1 MLKSIEK
8 RIPTPP
14 VSLFIAYRHLRSGH
28 NKGFISFIT
37 SIAIIGVMLG
47 VASLIITLSI
57 LDGFEKTI
65 KENVIS
71 FTADMQL
78 FAFSNQVVPDPD
90 KTIKHVLETY
100 PEVTAIAPYVTREAM
115 IRCDKNIEG
124 VVVKGVDPSNDIS
137 AAKTKTIEGKYDLE
151 ERQSGIQTCMIG
163 KRLAVELGAHIGS
176 RVLLYGLGGATISL
190 SQARIMQMEVVGI
203 YETGMAEFDGT
214 YVYVNLRNAQRL
226 FQIGNNVSGFD
237 ILVSDLSKLE
247 TLAHDIPADLGY
259 PYYAQSMYKMH
270 RNLFT
275 WIELQKK
282 PTPIIL
288 GLITIVAT
296 VNIIGTLL
304 MMVMEKS
311 SAIGILRT
319 LGLGRKQVVRIFLM
333 QGLLIGVV
341 GTVLGNIVAF
351 GLCWLELKYHF
362 FPLPSGIYFMTH
374 VPIQLSV
381 FNFLIVSGSALF
393 MCFVSSVLPARLA
406 SRLDPI
412 RTLRFS

>member
-1 MLKSIEK
+1 MKKDLT
-8 RIPTPP
+8 TPP
-14 VSLFIAYRHLRSGH
+14 VSLFIAYRYLRSGH

-37 SIAIIGVMLG
+37 SISIIGVMLG

-65 KENVIS
+65 KENVVS

-90 KTIKHVLETY
+90 RTMKYVLEHY
-100 PEVTAIAPYVTREAM
+100 SEVTAIAPYVTREAM
-115 IRCDKNIEG
+115 IRCDKDIEG

-137 AAKTKTIEGKYDLE
+137 AAKSKIVSGKYDLD
-151 ERQSGIQTCMIG
+151 ERQSGIQTCILG
-163 KRLAVELGAHIGS
+163 KRLAEEIGANVGS
-176 RVLLYGLGGATISL
+176 RVLLYGLGGTTISL
-190 SQARIMQMEVVGI
+190 SQARIMQMEVKGI

-214 YVYVNLRNAQRL
+214 YVYVNLRNSQRL

-237 ILVSDLSKLE
+237 ILVNDLGKLE
-247 TLAHDIPADLGY
+247 TLAHTIPADLGY
-259 PYYAQSMYKMH
+259 PYYAQSMYRMH
-270 RNLFT
+270 KNLFT

-282 PTPIIL
+282 PIPIIL
-288 GLITIVAT
+288 GLIIIVAT

-311 SAIGILRT
+311 AAIGTLRT
-319 LGLGRKQVVRIFLM
+319 LGLARKKVVHIFLL

-351 GLCWLELKYHF
+351 GLCWLELRYRF

-374 VPIQLSV
+374 VPIEMSL
-381 FNFLIVSGSALF
+381 FNFLVVSASALL
-393 MCFVSSVLPARLA
+393 MCFLSSILPARLA
-406 SRLDPI
+406 SSLDPI
-412 RTLRFS
+412 RIFRFS

>member
-1 MLKSIEK
+1 MFEGLKK
-8 RIPTPP
+8 NIPTPP

-37 SIAIIGVMLG
+37 SIAIIGVMVG

-78 FAFSNQVVPDPD
+78 FAFSNQVVPGADR
-90 KTIKHVLETY
+90 TIKHVLETY

-115 IRCDKNIEG
+115 IRCDQSIEG
-124 VVVKGVDPSNDIS
+124 IVVKGVDPSNDIS
-137 AAKTKTIEGKYDLE
+137 AAKTRTIEGQYDLE
-151 ERQSGIQTCMIG
+151 ERQVGIQSCLLG
-163 KRLAVELGAHIGS
+163 KRLAEELGAHIGS
-176 RVLLYGLGGATISL
+176 RVLLYGLGGTTISL
-190 SQARIMQMEVVGI
+190 SQARIMQMEVKGI

-214 YVYVNLRNAQRL
+214 YVYVNIRNAQRL
-226 FQIGNNVSGFD
+226 FQVGNNVSGFD
-237 ILVSDLSKLE
+237 ILVNDLSKLE
-247 TLAHDIPADLGY
+247 TLSHDMPADLGY

-288 GLITIVAT
+288 GLIVIVAT

-304 MMVMEKS
+304 MVVMEKS
-311 SAIGILRT
+311 SAIGILRA
-319 LGLGRKQVVRIFLM
+319 LGLGRKQIVRIFLL

-351 GLCWLELKYHF
+351 GLCWLELRYHF

-374 VPIQLSV
+374 VPIEMSIL
-381 FNFLIVSGSALF
+381 NFLIVSASALL
-393 MCFVSSVLPARLA
+393 MCFLSSVLPARLA
-406 SRLDPI
+406 SSLDPI
-412 RTLRFS
+412 KILRFS

>member
-1 MLKSIEK
+1 MKNS
-8 RIPTPP
+8 IPTPP
-14 VSLFIAYRHLRSGH
+14 VSLFIAYRYLRSGH

-65 KENVIS
+65 KENVVS

-78 FAFSNQVVPDPD
+78 FAFSSQVVPDAD
-90 KTIKHVLETY
+90 GTVKHIFEHN

-115 IRCDKNIEG
+115 IRYDKSIDG
-124 VVVKGVDPSNDIS
+124 IVVKGVDPLNDIS
-137 AAKTKTIEGKYDLE
+137 AAKTKLVEGKYDLE
-151 ERQSGIQTCMIG
+151 ERQAGIQTCILG
-163 KRLAVELGAHIGS
+163 KRLAEDLGVHVGG
-176 RVLLYGLGGATISL
+176 RVLLYGLGGTTISL
-190 SQARIMQMEVVGI
+190 SEARIMQMEVVEI

-214 YVYVNLRNAQRL
+214 YVYVNIRNAQRL
-226 FQIGNNVSGFD
+226 FQIGSNVSGFD
-237 ILVSDLSKLE
+237 ILVNDLSKLE

-259 PYYAQSMYKMH
+259 PYYAQSMYRMH

-282 PTPIIL
+282 PIPIIL
-288 GLITIVAT
+288 GLIVIVAT

-319 LGLGRKQVVRIFLM
+319 LGLGRKKVVQIFLL

-341 GTVLGNIVAF
+341 GTGLGNILAF
-351 GLCWLELKYHF
+351 GICWLELRYRF

-374 VPIQLSV
+374 VPIDLS
-381 FNFLIVSGSALF
+381 FLNFFIVSASALF
-393 MCFVSSVLPARLA
+393 MCFLSSVLPARLA
-406 SRLDPI
+406 STLDPI
-412 RTLRFS
+412 KTLRFS

>member
-1 MLKSIEK
+1 MKKSLT
-8 RIPTPP
+8 TPP
-14 VSLFIAYRHLRSGH
+14 VSLFIAYRYLRSGH

-65 KENVIS
+65 KENVVS

-78 FAFSNQVVPDPD
+78 FAFSNQVVPDAD
-90 KTIKHVLETY
+90 KTEKYVLEHY
-100 PEVTAIAPYVTREAM
+100 PNVTAIAPYVTREAM
-115 IRCDKNIEG
+115 IRYEKGIEG
-124 VVVKGVDPSNDIS
+124 IVVKGVDPSNDIS
-137 AAKTKTIEGKYDLE
+137 AAKTKIVEGTYDLE
-151 ERQSGIQTCMIG
+151 ERQTGLQTCILG
-163 KRLAVELGAHIGS
+163 RRLAEKLGVHVGD
-176 RVLLYGLGGATISL
+176 RVLLYGLGGTTISL
-190 SQARIMQMEVVGI
+190 SEARIMQMKVTGI

-226 FQIGNNVSGFD
+226 FQIGSNVSGFD
-237 ILVSDLSKLE
+237 ILVSDLSKLQS
-247 TLAHDIPADLGY
+247 LAHDIPADLGY
-259 PYYAQSMYKMH
+259 PYYAQSMYQMH

-282 PTPIIL
+282 PIPIIL
-288 GLITIVAT
+288 GLIIIVAT

-311 SAIGILRT
+311 AAIGTLRT
-319 LGLGRKQVVRIFLM
+319 LGLDRKKVVQIFLL

-341 GTVLGNIVAF
+341 GTALGNIVAYL
-351 GLCWLELKYHF
+351 LCWLELKYHF

-374 VPIQLSV
+374 VPIDMSFL
-381 FNFLIVSGSALF
+381 NFFIVSASALL
-393 MCFVSSVLPARLA
+393 MCFLSSVLPARLA
-406 SRLDPI
+406 SKLDPI
-412 RTLRFS
+412 RILRFS